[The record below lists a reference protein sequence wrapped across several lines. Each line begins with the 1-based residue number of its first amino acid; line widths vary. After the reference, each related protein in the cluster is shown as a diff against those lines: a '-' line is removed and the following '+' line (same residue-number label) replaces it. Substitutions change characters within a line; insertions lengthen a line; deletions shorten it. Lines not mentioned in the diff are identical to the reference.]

1 MAANSKD
8 EEEVAEEEAPPIAP
22 ARVLPSIPRAWL
34 LSIGVCVLLSLQ
46 NSSYTLVRRFGHGVL
61 REEASSQSILAV
73 GEMMKLA
80 FCLYMVLRQLAA
92 KTAKGEDSLENG
104 GPPDAAKQGGADAD
118 GGPNSLVAV
127 TRRLAVTSAP
137 MAVPALI
144 FLAMNLLSFVA
155 LRRISASAFTLIQ
168 QSKLIATAVLSRL
181 ILGKVLSVAR
191 WRALGTL
198 LFAVL
203 IISYET
209 HPSQAPAVCKPA
221 AAPGVA
227 TADEE
232 LVSHSN
238 AAKAAEYA
246 LGITAVSLEAILSGF
261 SNVYFERV
269 LKTTSLS
276 LWERNVQLA
285 GYSLLIYVPMALS
298 VHPNLLH
305 GWSALTWLTAF
316 LGALGG
322 ILIGLVINYM
332 DSISKNLA
340 LSVAIVLTAC
350 LDHALFDGPMNLPIV
365 SSAGIVI
372 LSILTYSS
380 G

>member
-1 MAANSKD
+1 MRRRSLRRA
-8 EEEVAEEEAPPIAP
+8 
-22 ARVLPSIPRAWL
+22 LPSIPRAWL

-118 GGPNSLVAV
+118 GGPNSLGAV

-181 ILGKVLSVAR
+181 ILGKVLSVTR

-350 LDHALFDGPMNLPIV
+350 VDHALFDGPMNLPIV

-372 LSILTYSS
+372 LSILSYSA